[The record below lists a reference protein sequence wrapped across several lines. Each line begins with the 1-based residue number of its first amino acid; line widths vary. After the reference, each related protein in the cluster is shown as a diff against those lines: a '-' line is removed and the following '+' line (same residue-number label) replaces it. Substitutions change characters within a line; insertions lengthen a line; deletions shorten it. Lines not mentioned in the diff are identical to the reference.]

1 MPRYV
6 VEREIP
12 EAGKVSP
19 EELREAAAQALEAL
33 GPLGSKIQWLH
44 TYVTDDKVYCV
55 YIAPDEEAV
64 RCHSDAVGLP
74 VDRIS
79 TVRELLD
86 PSEYA

>member
-1 MPRYV
+1 MPQYV
-6 VEREIP
+6 VEREI
-12 EAGKVSP
+12 ANIGNVS
-19 EELREAAAQALEAL
+19 EDEIREASARALEAL

-64 RCHSDAVGLP
+64 RRHSELVGLP

-79 TVRELLD
+79 AVRSMLD
-86 PSEYA
+86 PADYA

>member
-6 VEREIP
+6 VEREIAEIGDVSEEEVF
-12 EAGKVSP
+12 EAS
-19 EELREAAAQALEAL
+19 RRALDAM

-44 TYVTDDKVYCV
+44 SYVTDDKVYCV

-64 RCHSDAVGLP
+64 RRHSELVGLP

-79 TVRELLD
+79 AVRGLLD
-86 PSEYA
+86 PSDYA

>member
-1 MPRYV
+1 MPQYV
-6 VEREIP
+6 VEREI
-12 EAGKVSP
+12 ADLGNLS
-19 EELREAAAQALEAL
+19 EEEIRKASARALEAL

-64 RCHSDAVGLP
+64 RRHSELVGLP

-79 TVRELLD
+79 AVRTLLD
-86 PSEYA
+86 PSDYA